1 MAWWQPETRSGV
13 LIGVG
18 TVERGWGDVLL
29 AVLFV
34 LPVMAV
40 VMAALVWWRTS
51 RGVGRGAAL
60 RRSLAEVG
68 VVAGTLPWLWMVL
81 APGTGGRRVAL
92 VPFRDLVDLFRAGP
106 GTVVV
111 QVGGN
116 LLVLAAFG
124 AFLPMRFAVLDRLWR
139 VGVVAAAAAVTMEVL
154 QYVLN
159 LGRVSSVDDVLVNT
173 TGAVVA
179 ALLTRR
185 WRSDTVALGDR

>member
-1 MAWWQPETRSGV
+1 
-13 LIGVG
+13 
-18 TVERGWGDVLL
+18 VLL
-29 AVLFV
+29 A
-34 LPVMAV
+34 LPVMVVTAAV
-40 VMAALVWWRTS
+40 LVRWRTS
-51 RGVGRGAAL
+51 RGGARRVAF

-106 GTVVV
+106 ATVVV

-139 VGVVAAAAAVTMEVL
+139 VGVVSAAAAVTLEVL
-154 QYVLN
+154 QYVLD
-159 LGRVSSVDDVLVNT
+159 LGRVTSVDDVLVNT

-185 WRSDTVALGDR
+185 WRSDTVALGDRYACGSPEPGET

>member
-1 MAWWQPETRSGV
+1 M
-13 LIGVG
+13 
-18 TVERGWGDVLL
+18 
-29 AVLFV
+29 
-34 LPVMAV
+34 
-40 VMAALVWWRTS
+40 
-51 RGVGRGAAL
+51 
-60 RRSLAEVG
+60 
-68 VVAGTLPWLWMVL
+68 
-81 APGTGGRRVAL
+81 
-92 VPFRDLVDLFRAGP
+92 
-106 GTVVV
+106 VV